1 MNSINKIILQIF
13 EKYEYIYKFL
23 KSLDDVLIK
32 YKERKISKDELLAF
46 LEEIGGMLEDPR
58 ISELL
63 AIIVGL
69 KISLINTC
77 LVIEDI
83 KKGSKGEK
91 LMYEYNFKLDNEVL
105 KEKYEE
111 LQRKSLKM

>member
-1 MNSINKIILQIF
+1 
-13 EKYEYIYKFL
+13 
-23 KSLDDVLIK
+23 
-32 YKERKISKDELLAF
+32 
-46 LEEIGGMLEDPR
+46 MLEDPR

-111 LQRKSLKM
+111 FIFNNNDGIVDGVDIL